1 MSDTATTTDSS
12 LQTDN
17 TQTSSPMGVTLIT
30 ALAGLGIGI
39 SNAVAQN
46 KVVEQQELA
55 LASEYEQT
63 DQARLD
69 SESKMVGGIPVSLI
83 YVLVG
88 VVVLLVVLGIV
99 FKK

>member
-46 KVVEQQELA
+46 KVVEQA
-55 LASEYEQT
+55 TQT
-63 DQARLD
+63 LHTY
-69 SESKMVGGIPVSLI
+69 SYNPH
-83 YVLVG
+83 
-88 VVVLLVVLGIV
+88 
-99 FKK
+99 